1 MNIKAINAFLI
12 FSTFLSAQIQIRGTV
27 LDSKTERPLS
37 LVNVYESTSKTGTTT
52 DDNGQFELSVPTQ
65 KKSII
70 SFTHIAYEN
79 QTIPFSLSDT
89 NIVILMRE
97 TMLQM
102 NNIVVTSTRNNHLLH
117 EVPIATE
124 LISEKEIS
132 ESSAI
137 TISDLLES
145 RAGVSSS
152 VNVDGGSIFNMLGLD
167 SKYILILKNGQPI
180 TGRFNNRVD
189 LNHISINNVK
199 KVEIT
204 KGPGSAL
211 YGTDA
216 MGGIINIIT
225 EKTNNEHSIDL
236 SYRASSFAGSPKD
249 IPSEPTNSV
258 LKLNVLSPFKGFT
271 FSNNLTYQRFSQ
283 GQDFEYINADNIE
296 KINYDFELK
305 IEKGRHTLSLSNY
318 FFQQNDE
325 GISQLSN
332 GVVLFNNFTDIDRNQ
347 FSLTHDLGLGPNFN
361 IKQSLIKSNYKREY
375 IIKNTSGDLE
385 RYDITR
391 EDNFE
396 YEFLFDY
403 KLTNL
408 ILNGGLEIATP
419 TYVSDRITGG
429 KQDKNIYG
437 IFTQSIWEATTNID
451 VVAGLRLDD
460 YEDTTVVSPRVA
472 LSYKPNRN
480 WVYRFSY
487 GHGFRAPSFLET
499 LIDWEHVQFGYT
511 VNGNPNLKPE
521 TSRGLTLGGEYTNKT
536 NFQLSA
542 LVYHNNFSNLID
554 DYALESGVLS
564 YRNIE
569 KAYFTGLELITKWT
583 INSTASC
590 QLTLNYIDNKDGD
603 KETIPN
609 TIPLSM
615 SSKISY
621 APIHQRFLFNISLKG
636 IGSYWPQEYNPA
648 TGDYTSVDKKIEAYL
663 LANMNIVINIS
674 PDFNLKIGMK
684 NVGDHKNLSYGP
696 YIGRNGYIE
705 INRKIKR
712 K

>member
-1 MNIKAINAFLI
+1 MN
-12 FSTFLSAQIQIRGTV
+12 
-27 LDSKTERPLS
+27 
-37 LVNVYESTSKTGTTT
+37 
-52 DDNGQFELSVPTQ
+52 
-65 KKSII
+65 
-70 SFTHIAYEN
+70 
-79 QTIPFSLSDT
+79 
-89 NIVILMRE
+89 
-97 TMLQM
+97 TMQ
-102 NNIVVTSTRNNHLLH
+102 VV
-117 EVPIATE
+117 
-124 LISEKEIS
+124 
-132 ESSAI
+132 SAI
-137 TISDLLES
+137 
-145 RAGVSSS
+145 
-152 VNVDGGSIFNMLGLD
+152 
-167 SKYILILKNGQPI
+167 
-180 TGRFNNRVD
+180 
-189 LNHISINNVK
+189 
-199 KVEIT
+199 
-204 KGPGSAL
+204 
-211 YGTDA
+211 
-216 MGGIINIIT
+216 
-225 EKTNNEHSIDL
+225 
-236 SYRASSFAGSPKD
+236 
-249 IPSEPTNSV
+249 
-258 LKLNVLSPFKGFT
+258 KLNMLSPFKGFT
-271 FSNNLTYQRFSQ
+271 FSNNLTYQSFSQ

-296 KINYDFELK
+296 KINYDSELK

-347 FSLTHDLGLGPNFN
+347 FSLTHDLDLGPNFN

-419 TYVSDRITGG
+419 TYISDRITGG

-437 IFTQSIWEATTNID
+437 IFTQSIWEATTDID

-460 YEDTTVVSPRVA
+460 YEDTTVVSPRIA

-542 LVYHNNFSNLID
+542 LLYHNNFSNLID

-609 TIPLSM
+609 TIPLSI

-636 IGSYWPQEYNPA
+636 IGSYWPQEYSPV

-674 PDFNLKIGMK
+674 PDFNLKFGIK

-705 INRKIKR
+705 INKKIKR